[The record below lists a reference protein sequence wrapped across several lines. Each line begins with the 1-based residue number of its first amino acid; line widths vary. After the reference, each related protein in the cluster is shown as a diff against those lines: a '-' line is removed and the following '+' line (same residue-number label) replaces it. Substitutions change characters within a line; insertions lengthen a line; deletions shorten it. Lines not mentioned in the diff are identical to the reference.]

1 MLHYIYLSA
10 VECIHVFRN
19 SESLESEGC
28 SAGWDVL
35 SVGYISVPLQCNAPS
50 PFEVG
55 GQWDWDE
62 VLQQSSYLIQFPE
75 MTKGNTPSDMFYAQ
89 WSQPPRAWPIASEDL
104 SKAEFQNVLVV
115 VMNVKFL
122 MPLWNEM

>member
-1 MLHYIYLSA
+1 
-10 VECIHVFRN
+10 
-19 SESLESEGC
+19 
-28 SAGWDVL
+28 
-35 SVGYISVPLQCNAPS
+35 
-50 PFEVG
+50 
-55 GQWDWDE
+55 
-62 VLQQSSYLIQFPE
+62 

-122 MPLWNEM
+122 MPL